1 MSHTWFAIP
10 LVVNIIVLASLH
22 TAMTAEPAIEKLG
35 ITDKEQ
41 AMLVESAN
49 KKARELGFNPERS
62 NFRLTKEKDLFKAD
76 FSPKE
81 KKGEIIYG
89 GNLTL
94 YLDRKGRILR
104 VEASP

>member
-1 MSHTWFAIP
+1 MLSRWLAIA
-10 LVVNIIVLASLH
+10 VVLNICFFASLG
-22 TAMTAEPAIEKLG
+22 TAMMADPAIEKLG
-35 ITDKEQ
+35 ITAKERT
-41 AMLVESAN
+41 MLIERAN

-94 YLDRKGRILR
+94 YLDRKGHILR